1 MADPLKII
9 RRLDVVTTDYAVF
22 ERDQVLTH
30 DQLNSVAEYLDD
42 QQRLSRTQLLGVGI
56 VGGLKP
62 SLGKAQIGVG
72 AGVGVTTDGDLLGL
86 RADQVFTHYL
96 PYDESAPA
104 YEPFYV
110 DGKMVPLLE
119 LLPADAND
127 KREGKPL
134 AELGDGLKEMV
145 LLAFMESYENDPD
158 LCTGGDC
165 DNHGRTARNTR
176 RFLLIGRKEA
186 SRLGGE
192 LQTGADIAA
201 SLPRLFAARAKLG
214 NTKRNTPAVTSAEA
228 FVDCYLK
235 ACTTT
240 LGDLLGAIK
249 ALQKAVGKAWPDDLP
264 NPASWQSDLESIAK
278 KVAASRQ
285 GVQYY
290 HAFLKD
296 LVATWNDLRE
306 ALFADNGVL
315 CPAADAFPKHLLLGA
330 LADPAQLRTG
340 RYPSPWL
347 AGGSAARERLA
358 FLLGKITVMIDA
370 FAIPAANSLKPRIVP
385 SRRETAP
392 LELRAVPVYY
402 SPGRDDAIRNYWNE
416 QRRRRGE
423 TTDNLGYHWTPEPGG
438 AGDDPFER
446 DLGGVDFF
454 RIEGHLGMQIDDAEA
469 ALEALIRQRNL
480 PIAVACVVIH
490 NQRQFVRRGPKFK
503 KTSLHSLHYLL
514 RQDLASQIKDNVHF
528 SGQMVDDV
536 TAAAP
541 IIKQDKALNLNVD
554 PVNTVKAAQAA
565 LTALHG
571 DLLGSDSK
579 PGPLAVRSYKAY
591 NAQPAGWDL
600 KLDQA
605 VVTATKA
612 KSSLGDVLR
621 SDLVSPVDSLSA
633 SKSHLWV
640 KWLGN
645 ILDKRDDDKKDG
657 LLFGRMVEEHPG
669 LEHAG
674 GCVPGGTF
682 VLAYD
687 DSGTVIGDL
696 MLPYWIDDIDE
707 SEQDEPALTLP
718 DISVRIPRDLLPI
731 KVIRPFDL
739 RLEDF
744 KIAKVLPEINLQ
756 KDYQKFF
763 QESLGGL
770 GNVLKNTRATNVV
783 SGLDIATGAKEA
795 TRDKYMQAM
804 LAKVTY
810 EQQQLQEMKAAQADE
825 TLPADVRK
833 KAGEQAKVLEV
844 QLADSVGE
852 ATQYFAVDAGESVR
866 FEADKTAVY
875 ATLGDAAAQISTAE
889 VSGQL
894 QTKVTAT
901 VEAAK
906 VSGGSAALVGN
917 QLMTNAFRFR

>member
-56 VGGLKP
+56 AGGLR
-62 SLGKAQIGVG
+62 LALDKAQISVG

-86 RADQVFTHYL
+86 RAAQSFASYQ
-96 PYDESAPA
+96 PYDENAPA
-104 YEPFYV
+104 YEPFYREGSRV
-110 DGKMVPLLE
+110 ELFE
-119 LLPADAND
+119 LLPAFPGDQ
-127 KREGKPL
+127 REGRPL
-134 AELGDGLKEMV
+134 AELGDRLKEMA
-145 LLAFMESYENDPD
+145 LLVFMESYENDPD

-165 DNHGRTARNTR
+165 DNHGRTARNTQ

-201 SLPRLFAARAKLG
+201 GLPRLFAARAKLG
-214 NTKRNTPAVTSAEA
+214 NSKRGTPAVTSAEI
-228 FVDCYLK
+228 FVDCYLSAAK
-235 ACTTT
+235 TT
-240 LGDLLGAIK
+240 LGGLLKGLD
-249 ALQKAVGKAWPDDLP
+249 ALQKAFGKAWPDDLP
-264 NPASWQSDLESIAK
+264 NPAGWQADLEDIAK

-285 GVQYY
+285 GVQYF

-296 LVATWNDLRE
+296 LVATWNELRDT
-306 ALFADNGVL
+306 LFADTGVL

-347 AGGSAARERLA
+347 VGGNAVRERLA
-358 FLLGKITVMIDA
+358 FLLGKIVLMIDR

-402 SPGRDDAIRNYWNE
+402 APGRDDAIRNQWNE
-416 QRRRRGE
+416 PRRQRGE
-423 TTDNLGYHWTPEPGG
+423 SADNFGYHWTPEPGG
-438 AGDDPFER
+438 NGDDPFER
-446 DLGGVDFF
+446 DLGGHDFF
-454 RIEGHLGMQIDDAEA
+454 RIEGHLGMKVDEAEA
-469 ALEALIRQRNL
+469 AIEALVRQRNL
-480 PIAVACVVIH
+480 PIAVMSVVLH
-490 NQRQFVRRGPKFK
+490 NERKFVLRGPKFK

-514 RQDLASQIKDNVHF
+514 RQDLASQIKDNVNF
-528 SGQMVDDV
+528 SQLMVDDV

-554 PVNTVKAAQAA
+554 PVNTVKAAQTA

-591 NAQPAGWDL
+591 AAQPAGWDL

-605 VVTATKA
+605 VVTAGKA

-645 ILDKRDDDKKDG
+645 ILDKRDDDKKDQ
-657 LLFGRMVEEHPG
+657 LLFGRMIDEHPG

-696 MLPYWIDDIDE
+696 MLPYWIDDSDE

-718 DISVRIPRDLLPI
+718 DIHVRIPKDLLPI

-744 KIAKVLPEINLQ
+744 KVAKVLPEINLQ

-770 GNVLKNTRATNVV
+770 GEVLKNTRATNVV
-783 SGLDIATGAKEA
+783 NGLDIATGAKEA
-795 TRDKYMQAM
+795 TGDKYMRAM
-804 LAKVTY
+804 LGKVKY

-825 TLPADVRK
+825 TLPADVRQ

-852 ATQYFAVDAGESVR
+852 ATQYFAVDAGENVR

-875 ATLGDAAAQISTAE
+875 ATLGEAAAQISTAE

-894 QTKVTAT
+894 QNKVTAT